1 MPIEVE
7 VVLAAIKERRSIRAY
22 EERPLN
28 EETVTAIIEAGI
40 HAPTAMGLQPW
51 RFIVVRDRALMK
63 QISDYCKP
71 VLRRMLEGASDEM
84 AVVFRDLLSRE
95 DFEIFYGA
103 PALVLVLGGEENP
116 YSTYDCTLC
125 AGTMMLAAH
134 AMGIGSCWIGSAG
147 VVAGS
152 SELMKMMR
160 VPPGY
165 EIIAPLIFGY
175 SGERP
180 EMPARAEPKITW
192 I

>member
-1 MPIEVE
+1 MPTEVE

-22 EERPLN
+22 EDRPLD
-28 EETVTAIIEAGI
+28 EATVTAVIEAGV

-71 VLRRMLEGASDEM
+71 VLRGMLEGATDEM
-84 AVVFRDLLSRE
+84 AVVFRALLSRE

-103 PALVLVLGGEENP
+103 PVLVLVLGDEKNP
-116 YSTYDCTLC
+116 YSTHDCTLC

-134 AMGIGSCWIGSAG
+134 AMGIGSCWIGSARP
-147 VVAGS
+147 VAGNT
-152 SELMKMMR
+152 ELMKR
-160 VPPGY
+160 LGVPSGY
-165 EIIAPLIFGY
+165 AIIAPLIFGY
-175 SGERP
+175 PGERP
-180 EMPARAEPKITW
+180 EMPVRAEPMITW